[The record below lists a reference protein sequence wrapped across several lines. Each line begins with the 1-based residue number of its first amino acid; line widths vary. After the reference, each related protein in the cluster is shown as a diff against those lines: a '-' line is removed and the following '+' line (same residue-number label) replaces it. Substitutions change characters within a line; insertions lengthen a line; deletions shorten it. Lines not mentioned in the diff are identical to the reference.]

1 MGGGKWLS
9 LWSCGGWWCG
19 LEELL
24 CIGRLHGSSQTF
36 FEGYY
41 HLIDH
46 LFRVEGWWSIGGG
59 LGVVTVSVGGSG

>member
-1 MGGGKWLS
+1 
-9 LWSCGGWWCG
+9 